1 MKSRLQAAA
10 PLLWLGGI
18 VMVGL
23 VLVAL
28 VRNGSSPAP
37 VEAEQANDGVAAA
50 STQAGPGVTD
60 TAPTTAATETPPWMG
75 AGATGPQ
82 YPTAASRALS
92 APGQRAPV
100 PGQVAQAVAQIRE
113 QAARNE
119 HNADELLR
127 QIDTMKASGQVPP
140 GVNLDAVRN
149 NLLVAKRA
157 QSLAREMAELT
168 QQADA
173 PARQQR
179 IADITREL
187 QQLQSQLRYDV
198 SAPGAAAAATAPP
211 GGSR

>member
-18 VMVGL
+18 VVVGL

-28 VRNGSSPAP
+28 VRNGSSPAEAV
-37 VEAEQANDGVAAA
+37 VERSSDGTAA
-50 STQAGPGVTD
+50 SSAQAGHDMP
-60 TAPTTAATETPPWMG
+60 ASPPPTAATETPPWMG
-75 AGATGPQ
+75 AGATAPQ
-82 YPTAASRALS
+82 HPNAASRALS
-92 APGQRAPV
+92 TAGQHVPAPS
-100 PGQVAQAVAQIRE
+100 QVAQAVAQIRE

-127 QIDTMKASGQVPP
+127 QIDTMKSSGQVPP
-140 GVNLDAVRN
+140 GVNLDAIRN

-179 IADITREL
+179 IANITQEL

-198 SAPGAAAAATAPP
+198 SAPGAAAGVPAVP